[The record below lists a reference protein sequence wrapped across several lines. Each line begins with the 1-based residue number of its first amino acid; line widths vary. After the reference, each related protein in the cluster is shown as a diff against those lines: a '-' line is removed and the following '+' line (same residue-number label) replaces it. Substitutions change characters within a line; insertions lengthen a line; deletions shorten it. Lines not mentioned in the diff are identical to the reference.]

1 MSAKSRGSLLPLTY
15 VFGSFLG
22 AAMIAIVFAYNNY
35 RFSKFKFIDFSNMIF
50 YEKSEIFDPTDDRY
64 LLVVFSSNGSNL
76 KEILKQN
83 SRNLKVIALDFAQKR
98 LDSNESISYISS
110 DINTMLKLVSTFNI
124 KELPSSVEIVHQNGK
139 IYKQDSKI
147 NKI

>member
-76 KEILKQN
+76 QEILKQN
-83 SRNLKVIALDFAQKR
+83 SINLKVIALDFAQKR